1 MSRALVLTA
10 LVAVSII
17 ACQNTPDP
25 TPDGPG
31 LGDVSSSAAAATSEA
46 PASSAAAASSEAP
59 KPPSA
64 EEVQAFNDTMAK
76 AKADYAAE
84 HEALMAE
91 LETTPDQK
99 ATLMDF
105 ISKWLDWIVSIAA
118 EVARFSGVPGAS
130 EAISAV
136 QTLKGSLTSAKSLIE
151 GGEAAKAMGAVQG
164 ATWK

>member
-31 LGDVSSSAAAATSEA
+31 APDVSSSAAAATSEA
-46 PASSAAAASSEAP
+46 ASSTAAASSEAP

-64 EEVQAFNDTMAK
+64 EEIQAFNDKLAK
-76 AKADYAAE
+76 AKADYASE
-84 HEALMAE
+84 HEALMGE

-105 ISKWLDWIVSIAA
+105 ITKWLDWITSIAGDI
-118 EVARFSGVPGAS
+118 ARFAGVEGAA
-130 EAISAV
+130 EAVSAV
-136 QTLKGSLTSAKSLIE
+136 QTLKGSLTQAKALIE